1 MPLLLCLTLQIFD
14 TGRFHV
20 LEESVPSWRFISVAL
35 AADVQPFYIA
45 YAHLWTYQAFDIR
58 LEKGWF
64 HGRGVDDAKGDLL
77 MMIHVSHGPCLVK
90 LALYNMHKHAAL
102 RISAD

>member
-1 MPLLLCLTLQIFD
+1 MPLLLCLTLQISD
-14 TGRFHV
+14 SGKFHV
-20 LEESVPSWRFISVAL
+20 LEESVPSWRFISDAL

-58 LEKGWF
+58 LENGWF

-77 MMIHVSHGPCLVK
+77 MMIHVSHGPYLYQ
-90 LALYNMHKHAAL
+90 LAL
-102 RISAD
+102 